1 MEAPFTGRT
10 RRVRARFTPA
20 TYELLQEAAEQL
32 DFAERM
38 RQRFWLLLLAAAL
51 VGAIG
56 LVVFDFRVLACA
68 LILVACAI
76 ATLLLAGEA

>member
-1 MEAPFTGRT
+1 METPFTGAT
-10 RRVRARFTPA
+10 RRARVLSA
-20 TYELLQEAAEQL
+20 AERHELLQEAYEQV
-32 DFAERM
+32 DFSERM

-51 VGAIG
+51 VGAFG